1 MLQNILYMSK
11 IVMKFGGS
19 SVADTDRILNVANII
34 KQKIDQKCKVA
45 VVVSA
50 MAGVTND
57 LIEKSKKISDDF
69 PTEEYDALL
78 SSGEQITST
87 LLAAALQKLGLQSRS
102 WLGWQIPI
110 VTEGDYKSSRIIAV
124 NSKILNDC
132 MNQGIVPI
140 IPGFQGLSKENR
152 ISTIGRGGSDA
163 SAVAIAKCL
172 EADFCEI
179 YTDVDGVFTTN
190 PNLETKARKIEKI
203 SYEEM
208 LEMASLGAKVMQSS
222 SVQKAMIN
230 DVEIYVRS
238 TFSNNKGTL
247 IASEDKIS
255 YDKVITGV
263 AYSIDDA
270 KVTLQGVKDK
280 PGVASSIFKPLYKNN
295 IVVDMIVQNISA
307 DNSKTDVTFTIKR
320 EDLKKT
326 ILVLEQLQNQLEFE
340 NLLTDDKVSKVSIVG
355 AGMITHPGVAY
366 RMFDAL
372 SSKKINIMVI
382 STSEIKISVLVN
394 EQNIKEAV
402 KIIHQVFELDK

>member
-1 MLQNILYMSK
+1 MSK
-11 IVMKFGGS
+11 IVMKFGGT
-19 SVADTDRILNVANII
+19 SVADTDRISHVANII
-34 KQKIDQKCKVA
+34 KAKIDQNHKIA

-57 LIEKSKKISDDF
+57 LIQKSKKISDSF
-69 PTEEYDALL
+69 PGDEYDALL
-78 SSGEQITST
+78 SSGEQVTAT
-87 LLAAALQKLGLQSRS
+87 LLAAALQKIGIKSRS

-110 VTEGDYKSSRIIAV
+110 VTEGDHKNSRIISV
-124 NSKILNDC
+124 NSKVLNDC
-132 MNQGIVPI
+132 IDQDIVPI
-140 IPGFQGLSKENR
+140 IPGFQGLTEGNR

-190 PNLETKARKIEKI
+190 PDLESKAKKIEKI

-230 DVEIYVRS
+230 DVDIYVKS
-238 TFSNNKGTL
+238 TFSNNSGTK
-247 IASEDKIS
+247 IGSQDKVS

-263 AYSIDDA
+263 AYSSDDA

-280 PGVASSIFKPLYKNN
+280 PGVASSIFKPLYENN
-295 IVVDMIVQNISA
+295 IVVDMIVQNVSA

-320 EDLKKT
+320 DDLQKT
-326 ILVLEQLQNQLEFE
+326 TLVLEKLKEQLNFDK
-340 NLLTDDKVSKVSIVG
+340 LLTDNHVSKISIVG

-372 SSKKINIMVI
+372 SSKNINIMVI
-382 STSEIKISVLVN
+382 STSEIKISVLIDEKN
-394 EQNIKEAV
+394 TKEAV
-402 KIIHQVFELDK
+402 KKIHQIFELDK

>member
-1 MLQNILYMSK
+1 MSK
-11 IVMKFGGS
+11 IVMKFGGT
-19 SVADTDRILNVANII
+19 SVADTDRISHVANII
-34 KQKIDQKCKVA
+34 KAKIDQNHKIA

-57 LIEKSKKISDDF
+57 LIQKSKKISDSF
-69 PTEEYDALL
+69 PIDEYDALL
-78 SSGEQITST
+78 SSGEQVTAT
-87 LLAAALQKLGLQSRS
+87 LLAAALQKIGIKSRS

-110 VTEGDYKSSRIIAV
+110 VTEGDHKNSRIISV
-124 NSKILNDC
+124 NSKVLNDC
-132 MNQGIVPI
+132 IDQDIVPI
-140 IPGFQGLSKENR
+140 IPGFQGLTEGNR

-172 EADFCEI
+172 DADFCEI

-190 PNLETKARKIEKI
+190 PDLESKAKKIEKI

-230 DVEIYVRS
+230 DVDIYVKS
-238 TFSNNKGTL
+238 TFSNNSGTK
-247 IASEDKIS
+247 IGSQDKVS

-263 AYSIDDA
+263 AYSSDDA

-280 PGVASSIFKPLYKNN
+280 PGVASSIFKPLYENN
-295 IVVDMIVQNISA
+295 IVVDMIVQNVSA

-320 EDLKKT
+320 DDLQKT
-326 ILVLEQLQNQLEFE
+326 TLVLEKLKEQLNFDK
-340 NLLTDDKVSKVSIVG
+340 LLTDGHVSKISIVG

-382 STSEIKISVLVN
+382 STSEIKISVLIDEKN
-394 EQNIKEAV
+394 TKEAV
-402 KIIHQVFELDK
+402 KTIHQIFELDK

>member
-1 MLQNILYMSK
+1 MSK
-11 IVMKFGGS
+11 IVMKFGGT
-19 SVADTDRILNVANII
+19 SVADTDRISHVANII
-34 KQKIDQKCKVA
+34 KAKIDQNHKIA

-57 LIEKSKKISDDF
+57 LIQKSKKISDSF
-69 PTEEYDALL
+69 PIDEYDALL
-78 SSGEQITST
+78 SSGEQVTAT
-87 LLAAALQKLGLQSRS
+87 LLAAALQKIGIKSRS

-110 VTEGDYKSSRIIAV
+110 VTEGDHKNSRIISV
-124 NSKILNDC
+124 NSKVLNDC
-132 MNQGIVPI
+132 IDQDIIPI
-140 IPGFQGLSKENR
+140 IPGFQGLTEGNR

-190 PNLETKARKIEKI
+190 PDLESKAKKIEKI

-230 DVEIYVRS
+230 DVDIYVKS
-238 TFSNNKGTL
+238 TFSNNSGTK
-247 IASEDKIS
+247 IGSQDKVS

-263 AYSIDDA
+263 AYSSDDA

-280 PGVASSIFKPLYKNN
+280 PGVASSIFKPLYENN
-295 IVVDMIVQNISA
+295 IVVDMIVQNVSA

-320 EDLKKT
+320 DDLQKT
-326 ILVLEQLQNQLEFE
+326 TLVLEKLKEQLNFDK
-340 NLLTDDKVSKVSIVG
+340 LLTDGHVSKISIVG

-382 STSEIKISVLVN
+382 STSEIKISVLIDEKN
-394 EQNIKEAV
+394 TKEAV
-402 KIIHQVFELDK
+402 KTIHQIFELDK

>member
-1 MLQNILYMSK
+1 MSK
-11 IVMKFGGS
+11 IVMKFGGT
-19 SVADTDRILNVANII
+19 SVADTDRILHVANII
-34 KQKIDQKCKVA
+34 KQKIDQKHKVV

-57 LIEKSKKISDDF
+57 LIQKSKKISDHF
-69 PTEEYDALL
+69 PNEEYDTLL

-87 LLAAALQKLGLQSRS
+87 LLAAALQELGLQSRS
-102 WLGWQIPI
+102 WLGWQIPV
-110 VTEGDYKSSRIIAV
+110 VTEGDYKNSRIVAV
-124 NSKILNDC
+124 NSKVLNDC
-132 MNQGIVPI
+132 MNQGIVPV

-152 ISTIGRGGSDA
+152 ITTIGRGGSDA

-190 PNLETKARKIEKI
+190 PDLETKAKKIEKI

-230 DVEIYVRS
+230 DVEIYVKS
-238 TFSNNKGTL
+238 TFSNNPGTL

-263 AYSIDDA
+263 AYSSDDA

-280 PGVASSIFKPLYKNN
+280 PGVASSIFKPLYENN

-320 EDLKKT
+320 DDLKRT
-326 ILVLEQLQNQLEFE
+326 ILVLEQLKNQLEFE
-340 NLLTDDKVSKVSIVG
+340 TLLTDDKVSKVSIVG

-382 STSEIKISVLVN
+382 STSEIKISVLIDEKN
-394 EQNIKEAV
+394 TKEAV
-402 KIIHQVFELDK
+402 QIIHEVFELDK

>member
-1 MLQNILYMSK
+1 MSK
-11 IVMKFGGS
+11 IVMKFGGT
-19 SVADTDRILNVANII
+19 SVADTDRISHVANIV
-34 KQKIDQKCKVA
+34 KAKIDQNHKIA

-57 LIEKSKKISDDF
+57 LIQKSKKISDSF
-69 PTEEYDALL
+69 PIDEYDALL
-78 SSGEQITST
+78 SSGEQVTAT
-87 LLAAALQKLGLQSRS
+87 LLAAALQKIGIKSRS

-110 VTEGDYKSSRIIAV
+110 VTEGDHKNSRIISV
-124 NSKILNDC
+124 NSKVLNDC
-132 MNQGIVPI
+132 IDQDIIPI
-140 IPGFQGLSKENR
+140 IPGFQGLTEGNR

-190 PNLETKARKIEKI
+190 PDLESKAKKIEKI

-230 DVEIYVRS
+230 DVDIYVKS
-238 TFSNNKGTL
+238 TFSNNSGTK
-247 IASEDKIS
+247 IGSQDKVS

-263 AYSIDDA
+263 AYSSDDA

-280 PGVASSIFKPLYKNN
+280 PGVASSIFKPLYENN
-295 IVVDMIVQNISA
+295 IVVDMIVQNVSA

-320 EDLKKT
+320 DDLQKT
-326 ILVLEQLQNQLEFE
+326 TLVLEKLKEQLNFDK
-340 NLLTDDKVSKVSIVG
+340 LLTDGHVSKISIVG

-372 SSKKINIMVI
+372 SFKKINIMVI
-382 STSEIKISVLVN
+382 STSEIKISVLIDEKN
-394 EQNIKEAV
+394 TKEAV
-402 KIIHQVFELDK
+402 KTIHQIFELDK